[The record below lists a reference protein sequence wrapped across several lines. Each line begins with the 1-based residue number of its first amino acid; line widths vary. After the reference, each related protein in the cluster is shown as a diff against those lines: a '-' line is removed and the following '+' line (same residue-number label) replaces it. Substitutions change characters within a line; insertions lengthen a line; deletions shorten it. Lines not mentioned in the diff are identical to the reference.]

1 MSGTARSSASIS
13 SDRRGLSSSPRRS
26 PPWKRKPPWKPW
38 CTPSTPIRRFT
49 RQWARLSTPFTVFP
63 SMRKCCLRELGRT
76 DYGTALELQRELIAE
91 RQQGLIPDQLLLLEH
106 PHVITLGRNGK
117 AGNVLASAEVL
128 SRAGIA
134 FYPTDRGG
142 DVTYHG
148 PGQLVGYPIVDLREW
163 QRDVGAYV
171 RAVEQAIIDTL
182 ADYGISAGR
191 IPKLTGVWV
200 DDCKIAAI
208 GVHISRWVTSHGFAL
223 NVSTDLSYF
232 QYIVP
237 CGLTKPVTSMAQLG
251 VRTTLEDV
259 SRRLAAHF
267 GRVFDCEMLFEA
279 PVLTATEREN

>member
-1 MSGTARSSASIS
+1 
-13 SDRRGLSSSPRRS
+13 
-26 PPWKRKPPWKPW
+26 
-38 CTPSTPIRRFT
+38 
-49 RQWARLSTPFTVFP
+49 
-63 SMRKCCLRELGRT
+63 MRKCCLRELGRT
-76 DYGTALELQRELIAE
+76 DYGQALELQRQLIAR

-106 PHVITLGRNGK
+106 PHVITMGRNGK
-117 AGNVLASAEVL
+117 AANLLASAEVL

-134 FYPTDRGG
+134 YYPTDRGG

-148 PGQLVGYPIVDLREW
+148 PGQLVGYPILDLREW

-171 RAVEQAIIDTL
+171 RGVEQTIIETL

-208 GVHISRWVTSHGFAL
+208 GVHIGRWVTSHGFAL

-237 CGLTKPVTSMAQLG
+237 CGLTKPVTSMAALG
-251 VRTTLEDV
+251 VRAGLQEVGQT
-259 SRRLAAHF
+259 LAAHF
-267 GRVFDCEMLFEA
+267 GRVFDCEMGEWIHD
-279 PVLTATEREN
+279 

>member
-1 MSGTARSSASIS
+1 
-13 SDRRGLSSSPRRS
+13 
-26 PPWKRKPPWKPW
+26 
-38 CTPSTPIRRFT
+38 
-49 RQWARLSTPFTVFP
+49 
-63 SMRKCCLRELGRT
+63 MRKCCLRELGRT
-76 DYGTALELQRELIAE
+76 DYGQALELQRQLIAE

-117 AGNVLASAEVL
+117 AANLLASDEVL

-148 PGQLVGYPIVDLREW
+148 PGQLVGYPIMDLREW

-171 RAVEQAIIDTL
+171 RAVEQTIIDTL

-200 DDCKIAAI
+200 DDRKIAAI

-237 CGLTKPVTSMAQLG
+237 CGLTKPVTSMAALG
-251 VRTTLEDV
+251 VRASLHEVGQT
-259 SRRLAAHF
+259 LAAHF
-267 GRVFDCEMLFEA
+267 GRVFDCEMGELIHD
-279 PVLTATEREN
+279 